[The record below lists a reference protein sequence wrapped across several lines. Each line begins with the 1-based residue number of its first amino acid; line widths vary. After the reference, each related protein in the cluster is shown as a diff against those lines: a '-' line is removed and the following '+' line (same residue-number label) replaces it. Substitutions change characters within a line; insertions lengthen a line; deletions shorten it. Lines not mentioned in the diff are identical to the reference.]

1 MSMGKQIYL
10 PVADK
15 NMVRWVPKLG
25 DNFPDFQASTTNGP
39 LQFYDW
45 ADGQWC
51 FVFSHPAAFTA
62 VCTTEIV
69 ALAAAYEDF
78 AAREVK
84 LLGFTASPLEDQRNW
99 HHDILKKFGFHV
111 NFPTVDD
118 QTGFFARTFGMVHEN
133 ESTSGPIRKSFV
145 LDPKMRIRMIFEYP
159 IYVGRSTDE
168 VLRTIDAL
176 QAVDE
181 HDVATPA
188 DWRPGQE
195 YLCSEKHVAA
205 YDAKIFGKRLRRL
218 SPYLASVKAL

>member
-1 MSMGKQIYL
+1 MSMGKQKFL
-10 PVADK
+10 PVANK
-15 NMVRWVPKLG
+15 NMVRWVPKPRG
-25 DNFPDFQASTTNGP
+25 NFSDFQASTTKGP
-39 LQFYDW
+39 LRFFNW
-45 ADGQWC
+45 VDGHWC

-62 VCTTEIV
+62 VCTTKIV

-78 AAREVK
+78 AARGVK
-84 LLGFTASPLEDQRNW
+84 LLGFTASSLENQRDW
-99 HHDILKKFGFHV
+99 HHDILKKFDFHV

-118 QTGFFARTFGMVHEN
+118 QAGFFARTFGMVHEN

-145 LDPKMRIRMIFEYP
+145 LNSKMRIRMIFEYP

-181 HDVATPA
+181 HDIATPA

-195 YLCSEKHVAA
+195 YLSSEKHDAA
-205 YDAKIFGKRLRRL
+205 YDAKIFVKRLRRL